1 MSSKLDYLSKYYN
14 NDTAADSKKKKKDKK
29 GKKKRKEA
37 AVSSLRVVDEEEAFA
52 SQLARD
58 HPAEEDQ
65 EEDED
70 GPVVVNPEAVP
81 TLAASSS
88 RSSRGQWQEVE
99 ERPGTRRPRYDSSDA
114 EGNTLAESEFSKANR
129 RRLDS
134 DDEPVNRRTASSVQ
148 KKQRYD
154 SDEDDDDPRRKGG
167 APLKKESDD
176 DGMAIKEEDED
187 QQRGISSQRKKAR
200 YDSDEESAAGGGG
213 GQSAAKRDRHDSS
226 SSQDSDDNSARRMSS
241 GHRAGLQT
249 GQLFSKAETEIQ
261 KKRKMQAQGMVDR
274 YGMGETVHRGQP
286 KDQTP
291 AALTAAQQAELNQGR
306 AQKLKAA
313 QERQQMERIQ
323 QSDFARRVDDD
334 EMETLR
340 KQALRAGD
348 PMAQYAQKPIKK
360 SSNSTP
366 AEARLSRPVY
376 KGPPAKSNRFG
387 IRPGFRW
394 DGNDRGIGFED
405 RLLGQ
410 RSGQNHRQEEAYRWS
425 SAGM

>member
-14 NDTAADSKKKKKDKK
+14 NDTASDSKKKKKDKK

-37 AVSSLRVVDEEEAFA
+37 AANSLRVVDEDEAFA

-81 TLAASSS
+81 TLAASS
-88 RSSRGQWQEVE
+88 RSSRGQWQEVD

-114 EGNTLAESEFSKANR
+114 EGNTPAEFSKANR

-200 YDSDEESAAGGGG
+200 YDSDEESAGGGGGGG

-226 SSQDSDDNSARRMSS
+226 SSQDSGDNSARRMSS

-249 GQLFSKAETEIQ
+249 GQLFSKAEAEIQ
-261 KKRKMQAQGMVDR
+261 KKRKTQAQGMVDR

-348 PMAQYAQKPIKK
+348 PMAQYAQKPVKK